1 MTGKICGTGSWVPD
15 KVWDNNDLARMVET
29 SDAWIRER
37 TGVVQRHIAKEN
49 EDTVTM
55 AARGSAEGAGRCRY
69 EGGRNRPDY
78 CSNDLSYR
86 DHALCGMWCTGADRS
101 GKLLPALI

>member
-37 TGVVQRHIAKEN
+37 TGVVQRHIAKED

-55 AARGSAEGAGRCRY
+55 AARAAQ
-69 EGGRNRPDY
+69 NR
-78 CSNDLSYR
+78 S
-86 DHALCGMWCTGADRS
+86 RS
-101 GKLLPALI
+101 ERKMLPALI

>member
-1 MTGKICGTGSWVPD
+1 MEKKMTGKICGTGSWVPD

-55 AARGSAEGAGRCRY
+55 AARAAQKALEDAG
-69 EGGRNRPDY
+69 
-78 CSNDLSYR
+78 NDLSYR

-101 GKLLPALI
+101 GKCYLL